1 MNSLSP
7 YFSCTIGH
15 WLIQPLW
22 LITLILLSQPALAAQ
37 ALVPRPPS
45 LSATA
50 YLLMDADTG
59 AILVAHKDD
68 VKLPPASLT
77 KMMTAYILV
86 YELDRGNVS
95 LDDVVRISEKA
106 WRTPG
111 SRMFV
116 QEGKFVSLQNLMR
129 GVIVQSGN
137 DASVA
142 LAEHLAGSEAA
153 FADLMNR
160 HAVRLGMTGSNFI
173 NATGLPDENHYTT
186 ARDLAILA
194 REIINAYPEHYKVYS
209 EREFTYNKIRQP
221 NRNKLLWRDSSV
233 DGLKTGHTDAAGF
246 CLVASAKRDGQRLI
260 SVVMGTKSVEA
271 RVQESQRLLAY
282 GTRFFET
289 YPLYE
294 AGIELVKARV
304 WGGSEDHLSLG
315 LSNNLLVTIPRGQSK
330 YLKGIMEFDQNIETP
345 LTAGQIYG
353 QVNVMLDDELI
364 SRRPLVAL
372 ANMDEGGFLKRVTDL
387 IRRSFNQLIEPKLDH

>member
-7 YFSCTIGH
+7 SCSCVIGH
-15 WLIQPLW
+15 RLIQPLW
-22 LITLILLSQPALAAQ
+22 LIILILLIQPAVAAP

-68 VKLPPASLT
+68 VRLPPASLT
-77 KMMTAYILV
+77 KMMTAYILI
-86 YELDRGNVS
+86 YEVDKGNVS

-129 GVIVQSGN
+129 GVVIQSGN

-160 HAVRLGMTGSNFI
+160 HAVRLGMTGSNFT

-186 ARDLAILA
+186 ALDLAILA

-260 SVVMGTKSVEA
+260 SVVMGTRSVEA

-304 WGGSEDHLSLG
+304 WGGAADHLSLG

-330 YLKGIMEFDQNIETP
+330 YLKGIMEFDQDIETP

-353 QVNVMLDDELI
+353 QVNVMLDDQLI
-364 SRRPLVAL
+364 SRHPLVAL

-387 IRRSFNQLIEPKLDH
+387 IRRFFNQLIEPKFDR